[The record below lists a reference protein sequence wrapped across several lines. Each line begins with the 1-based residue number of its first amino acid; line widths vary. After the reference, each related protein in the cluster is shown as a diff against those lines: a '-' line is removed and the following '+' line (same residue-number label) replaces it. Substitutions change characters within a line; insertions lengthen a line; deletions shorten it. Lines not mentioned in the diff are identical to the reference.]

1 MEQILCVIDFSSAA
15 PVVLSVAVKIA
26 KSLGKPVT
34 VLYPYR
40 ILPGKGPITEYRKTV
55 LQQAQE
61 AFAALEQ
68 KLHLNGSVG
77 CEFRA
82 EIGFINDRVESYFQQ
97 HRVSMV
103 VLSEK
108 MAFEKNEAGFT
119 NMQELLKRV
128 PVPVVVVP
136 EKQSITT

>member
-15 PVVLSVAVKIA
+15 PVALGVAVKLA
-26 KSLGKPVT
+26 KSMGKSLT

-61 AFAALEQ
+61 AFSDLEQ
-68 KLHLNGSVG
+68 KLHINGSVG

-82 EIGFINDRVESYFQQ
+82 EVGFLNDRVESYFQQ

-119 NMQELLKRV
+119 NLQELLRRV

-136 EKQSITT
+136 EKQGVTT